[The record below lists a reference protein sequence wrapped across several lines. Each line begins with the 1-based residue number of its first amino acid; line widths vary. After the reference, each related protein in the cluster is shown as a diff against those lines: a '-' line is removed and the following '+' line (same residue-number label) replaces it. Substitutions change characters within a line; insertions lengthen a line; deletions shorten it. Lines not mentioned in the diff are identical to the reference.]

1 MFKITYLTFIIS
13 VAVMTLGVVSTAD
26 ANSLYFQ
33 RVPVRTSSEATC
45 YRFASDVA
53 RALQFRNVRSNSLEV
68 AGEKNGVY
76 LSTTCIGRGQNTAM
90 AVVMATSPAF
100 EPAKQIA
107 TEFANRLKGIIC
119 FDLPC

>member
-1 MFKITYLTFIIS
+1 
-13 VAVMTLGVVSTAD
+13 
-26 ANSLYFQ
+26 
-33 RVPVRTSSEATC
+33 
-45 YRFASDVA
+45 
-53 RALQFRNVRSNSLEV
+53 V